1 MYCTI
6 QYMQRAIDG
15 YPVLSASQYQ
25 TAGYTYSAP
34 ALIESVLKKR
44 QCHEILSVPRP
55 IVHCPICLREL
66 LLCCRHFL
74 QKLTFVV
81 VVVKRHQ
88 RHSFLGSMTY
98 STALFLHC
106 CSVLRITS
114 RFIVNSAMFDAI
126 DQKSLQFISDED
138 PHWW

>member
-25 TAGYTYSAP
+25 TAGSTYSAP
-34 ALIESVLKKR
+34 ALIESVSKEET
-44 QCHEILSVPRP
+44 EILSVPRP
-55 IVHCPICLREL
+55 TVKCPICLREL

-98 STALFLHC
+98 STALSLHC

-138 PHWW
+138 PQWW